1 MTAQRTIDILIVLTA
16 ISFAAGC
23 SATGPATS
31 SANRPPISSESNPV
45 IVALKNSVLTRYSTS
60 TIGKAFEGAFQKAK
74 WITFETVDGQVIVEF
89 DGTVTMEALN
99 GFYRALGQDSYFTAY
114 RAAQRGCKETLPD
127 LVNEPQP
134 TIDIK
139 LEECAKTIPMPV
151 KFQFVRS
158 ADTKSFTISY
168 IDGTAFGYSGFGN
181 GNSDA
186 EASDRVFRFLYP

>member
-1 MTAQRTIDILIVLTA
+1 MTAQRTIAISIVLTA

-31 SANRPPISSESNPV
+31 SANSPPISSASNPV

-89 DGTVTMEALN
+89 DGTVTTDALN

-114 RAAQRGCKETLPD
+114 QAAQRRCKETRPD
-127 LVNEPQP
+127 LVNEPQ
-134 TIDIK
+134 
-139 LEECAKTIPMPV
+139 
-151 KFQFVRS
+151 
-158 ADTKSFTISY
+158 
-168 IDGTAFGYSGFGN
+168 
-181 GNSDA
+181 
-186 EASDRVFRFLYP
+186 